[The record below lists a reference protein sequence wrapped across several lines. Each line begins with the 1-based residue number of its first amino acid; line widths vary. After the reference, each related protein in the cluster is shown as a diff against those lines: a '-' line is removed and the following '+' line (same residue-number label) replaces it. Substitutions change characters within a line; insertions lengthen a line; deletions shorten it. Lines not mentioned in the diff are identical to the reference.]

1 MQRLR
6 IYRFGTFLLDPSRQV
21 LSSNNQ
27 EIIIAP
33 KPFETLVALVER
45 HGQVVSKSEL
55 IELIW
60 ADTFV
65 EEANISQNIFLLR
78 KLLGKSPSGGQYIE
92 TVPRRGYR
100 FAGKVR
106 EEQGQDP
113 GVGTKQQ
120 NQQRVKST
128 TKQTVAPRSGVIC
141 SIAVLPLTNATGDRD
156 MEDLSDVITES
167 IINNFAQLPYLRVVA
182 RSTVFRYKGRE
193 VNVYDVA
200 DELNVE
206 TVLTGRVS
214 MRGEL
219 LSIQVDLINV
229 ADQAQLWGR
238 QYSLPLADILRV
250 QGEMTQ
256 EVLDQLKLRLPVKE
270 QRQISTRYSDEVQ
283 AYKLYL
289 KGYYHQNKSTEEGL
303 NKGLEYFQKAVARQ
317 PNFALAYAALANCY
331 ALGGLAMD
339 PNYGPE
345 PRSAEPSGPGGA
357 APRREMSKA
366 RAAALMAL
374 QINVELPEAH
384 AALALVS
391 YRLDWNWESAE
402 RGYRRAI
409 ELRPNYAWA
418 HYLLGLCLR
427 TMGQLDEA
435 LAELKLAIGLDP
447 LALIVKVELGRTF
460 YFARYYD
467 QAIEHYREALE
478 LESSFIPAHYN
489 LGQAFAQKRMYQEA
503 IAEFQQANQ
512 QTADDPESLAALAFV
527 YAVSGRPDEAL
538 KLLANLRKLQTQ
550 RYVSPYD
557 LALIYVGL
565 DDKERA
571 LECLENACKDR
582 AVQVIE
588 IKVEP
593 ILDKLRIDPRF
604 AELIRRMGFAS

>member
-1 MQRLR
+1 
-6 IYRFGTFLLDPSRQV
+6 

-27 EIIIAP
+27 EITIAP

-78 KLLGKSPSGGQYIE
+78 KLLGKSPSGRQYIE

-100 FAGKVR
+100 FVGKVR
-106 EEQGQDP
+106 EEQRQSP
-113 GVGTKQQ
+113 EVGTKQQ
-120 NQQRVKST
+120 SRKRVKSP
-128 TKQTVAPRSGVIC
+128 TKQTVAPRSGD
-141 SIAVLPLTNATGDRD
+141 LD

-182 RSTVFRYKGRE
+182 RSTVFRYNGRE
-193 VNVYDVA
+193 GNVYEVA
-200 DELNVE
+200 DELNLE

-214 MRGEL
+214 MRGDL

-238 QYSLPLADILRV
+238 QYSLPLVDILRV
-250 QGEMTQ
+250 QGEITQ

-270 QRQISTRYSDEVQ
+270 QQRISMRYSDDIK
-283 AYKLYL
+283 AYKFYL
-289 KGYYHQNKSTEEGL
+289 KGCYHQNKSTEEGL
-303 NKGLEYFQKAVARQ
+303 NKGVEYFQKAVARQ
-317 PNFALAYAALANCY
+317 PNFALAYAGLASCY

-339 PNYGPE
+339 PNCGPE
-345 PRSAEPSGPGGA
+345 ARLAEPGGPGGT

-374 QINVELPEAH
+374 QIDDKLPEAH
-384 AALALVS
+384 AALALVR
-391 YRLDWNWESAE
+391 YRLDWNWKAAE
-402 RGYRRAI
+402 RGCRRAV
-409 ELRPNYAWA
+409 ELRPNYAGA

-427 TMGQLDEA
+427 TRGQLDEA
-435 LAELKLAIGLDP
+435 LAELKLANELDP
-447 LALIVKVELGRTF
+447 LALIIKVELGRSF
-460 YFARYYD
+460 YFARYHD
-467 QAIEHYREALE
+467 RAIEHYREALE
-478 LESSFIPAHYN
+478 LEPSFIPAHYN
-489 LGQAFAQKRMYQEA
+489 LGQAFVQKRMHKEA
-503 IAEFQQANQ
+503 IAEFQQTNQ
-512 QTADDPESLAALAFV
+512 QIGDDPESLAALGYV
-527 YAVSGRPDEAL
+527 YAVSGRPNDAL
-538 KLLANLRKLQTQ
+538 NLLAKLRILQTQ

-557 LALIYVGL
+557 LALIHVGL

-571 LECLENACKDR
+571 LECLENACVDR
-582 AVQVIE
+582 SVPLIE

-593 ILDKLRIDPRF
+593 ILDKLRNDPRF
-604 AELIRRMGFAS
+604 AELIRRIGFAS